1 MYDLYTY
8 IYKLHTYIYMQAFT
22 KDNTQSQSESLLG
35 TASTDALATSPFSP
49 GSLCSGTD
57 TDQDNPSV
65 GSIVTQQQLADSS
78 LHARG
83 AYADGGGGREDAGED
98 TGEEY
103 ASRYGESAFPVFSGL
118 WVCSVGL
125 RVRRVRM
132 HGAYGCMVCM
142 IR

>member
-35 TASTDALATSPFSP
+35 STDALATSPFSP

-65 GSIVTQQQLADSS
+65 GSMVTQQQLADSS

-83 AYADGGGGREDAGED
+83 AYADGGRGREDAGED

-103 ASRYGESAFPVFSGL
+103 ASRYGESAFPVFSGS

-132 HGAYGCMVCM
+132 HVVYGCMACM